1 MLRLRLLPSAAKDGV
16 LLLVL
21 LNPKECWSTVLIQQ
35 SSVHATRLLVFF
47 SPYHL
52 YQQPS
57 LTAFQFE
64 NHNSHS
70 IPNPIMAPPITF
82 RLSLVRHGQTA
93 FNASNVLQ
101 GQIDTPISEAG
112 KEEAMLFGQSLVPNS
127 YQIIYSSSL
136 SRAYD
141 TAKQIAV
148 FSGHTGV
155 EIQKHALLIE
165 RSYGSM
171 EGMSREVLRALA
183 LAKGITTMQF
193 TPVDGESM
201 EQVTA
206 RIIDFL
212 QSHLFPDVNRRSAVT
227 NFEVIPSVLIVTH
240 GAIIRLFIAY
250 LASFGDINFPAPPD
264 ASPPFTAVSEFELT
278 FDTTN
283 SISQCQWQIINVK
296 CLRLYDTSHLNV

>member
-1 MLRLRLLPSAAKDGV
+1 
-16 LLLVL
+16 
-21 LNPKECWSTVLIQQ
+21 
-35 SSVHATRLLVFF
+35 
-47 SPYHL
+47 
-52 YQQPS
+52 
-57 LTAFQFE
+57 
-64 NHNSHS
+64 
-70 IPNPIMAPPITF
+70 MAPPITF